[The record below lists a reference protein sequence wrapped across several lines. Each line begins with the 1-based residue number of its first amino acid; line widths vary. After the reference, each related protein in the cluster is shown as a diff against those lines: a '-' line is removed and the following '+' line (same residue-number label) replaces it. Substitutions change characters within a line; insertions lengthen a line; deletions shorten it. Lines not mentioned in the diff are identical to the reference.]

1 MLKLGS
7 SWDSTRGMDL
17 FDPSLETVKDEMSF
31 KMSGE
36 LSLATPQAKLRAKW
50 LDSNPWVEQRTKRN
64 SIICYLLSE
73 GFRWV
78 GCWWFVLGGG
88 LFGVDLEFHTKQV

>member
-36 LSLATPQAKLRAKW
+36 LSLATPQSKLRAKW
-50 LDSNPWVEQRTKRN
+50 LDSNPGQCKRTQGR
-64 SIICYLLSE
+64 
-73 GFRWV
+73 V
-78 GCWWFVLGGG
+78 GCWRFVLGGRPVRG
-88 LFGVDLEFHTKQV
+88 LVLTSWSSIPNRFNSHV

>member
-50 LDSNPWVEQRTKRN
+50 LDSNPWAEQRTQGLWQ
-64 SIICYLLSE
+64 LLLAVV
-73 GFRWV
+73 V
-78 GCWWFVLGGG
+78 GSLAGEDVCEE
-88 LFGVDLEFHTKQV
+88 FG